1 MTDTTKDHAEQIM
14 AAFWAAPRSATRR
27 QQVAAALKAA
37 TELLPKDDTVTDTF
51 EEGVQYGLITASKIF
66 LDVATE
72 LETEISNT
80 IKWEVEYTDTFGGEA
95 NYSWVKRAEFEM
107 PDSATNNQ
115 ITKKAKA
122 AIGLTGVRCS
132 TVELWDGFQITPI
145 NSCTTVFVRS
155 VI

>member
-1 MTDTTKDHAEQIM
+1 MTDTTKDCAEQIM

-115 ITKKAKA
+115 ITKRAKA

>member
-1 MTDTTKDHAEQIM
+1 MTDTSKDHAEQIM

-37 TELLPKDDTVTDTF
+37 TGLLPKDDTVTDTF

-66 LDVATE
+66 FDIATE
-72 LETEISNT
+72 LETEISDT

-107 PDSATNNQ
+107 PDNATNNQ

>member
-1 MTDTTKDHAEQIM
+1 MTDTIKDCAEQIM

-37 TELLPKDDTVTDTF
+37 TKLLPKDDTVTDTF

>member
-1 MTDTTKDHAEQIM
+1 MTDTAKAHADQVRKAFWSAPATATRSKQLA
-14 AAFWAAPRSATRR
+14 AAF
-27 QQVAAALKAA
+27 KAA
-37 TELLPKDDTVTDTF
+37 IETLPKDDTVTDTF
-51 EEGVQYGLITASKIF
+51 EEGLQYGLITASKIF
-66 LDVATE
+66 LDIATE
-72 LETEISNT
+72 LEQEIADT

-132 TVELWDGFQITPI
+132 TVELWDGFQITPV
-145 NSCTTVFVRS
+145 NSCTIVFVKS

>member
-1 MTDTTKDHAEQIM
+1 MTDTTKDCAEQIM
-14 AAFWAAPRSATRR
+14 AAFWAASRSATRR